1 MVTAKGKGEGAAG
14 VKLGTLS
21 AVMLFIISVYLFRDV
36 LELILAKN
44 LLTGWNA
51 IIAAVLLILIFGS
64 AVGFASY
71 KTTLGYVVDN
81 LSKLKVGDFAKSAP
95 EIDAKISV
103 EEARKK
109 LPSLRDDFMVVKAA
123 GAPTGV
129 LTATDLAFKKGEKI
143 EDVMT
148 ASIISVTEDADLR
161 TALNL
166 MQATGKTR
174 IAVADKE
181 GRIAKYLNM
190 RDILKEV

>member
-1 MVTAKGKGEGAAG
+1 
-14 VKLGTLS
+14 
-21 AVMLFIISVYLFRDV
+21 
-36 LELILAKN
+36 
-44 LLTGWNA
+44 
-51 IIAAVLLILIFGS
+51 
-64 AVGFASY
+64 
-71 KTTLGYVVDN
+71 
-81 LSKLKVGDFAKSAP
+81 
-95 EIDAKISV
+95 
-103 EEARKK
+103 
-109 LPSLRDDFMVVKAA
+109 MVVKAA

-190 RDILKEV
+190 RDILKRGYLKAPARG